1 MVNIHIAIIHF
12 LSPEKN
18 TFNLSFTKQSLSVE
32 FQLLGSDNKG
42 GNFEKKK
49 KAAKK
54 YNKEIFNGEE
64 KMFNKKMLK
73 INI

>member
-1 MVNIHIAIIHF
+1 MIIIY
-12 LSPEKN
+12 K
-18 TFNLSFTKQSLSVE
+18 TKTLFV
-32 FQLLGSDNKG
+32 
-42 GNFEKKK
+42 KKK

-64 KMFNKKMLK
+64 KMFNKKKMLK